1 MKLIMRKQLYLLS
14 IFLLIVAVGFS
25 QSTDINHQVGVSF
38 KASTNGF
45 GGDLY
50 YRPMNKLA
58 IKAGAEYL
66 KLNLSTKTLNRFVD
80 EDINIT
86 ISNPQGSDLV
96 FNSDGK
102 IKTGAVSIAVG
113 YQVFKAMYVTAGIGK
128 YLFDSE
134 VTGTPITDLTF
145 DKQDIPGIGTINP
158 KILKEDLGIFNI
170 TVAPSNTIVPYIG
183 VGLGSFV
190 PRNKSVSFALELGA
204 YYVGSYVV
212 KANIP
217 SGINLDNIDYGIP
230 ITPEQQDMI
239 ETAISSEIDSYT
251 ADINREVDKAVN
263 DVNKTIEPYKFYPV
277 LKFTIG
283 FKAFE
288 FKK

>member
-1 MKLIMRKQLYLLS
+1 MRKILFILS
-14 IFLLIVAVGFS
+14 IFFFVVAVGFS
-25 QSTDINHQVGVSF
+25 QSTDFNHQVGVSL

-58 IKAGAEYL
+58 IKVGAEYL
-66 KLNLSTKTLNRFVD
+66 KLNLSSNTLNRFVD
-80 EDINIT
+80 EDVNIT
-86 ISNPQGSDLV
+86 ITDPRGNDLV

-102 IKTGAVSIAVG
+102 VKTGAVSIAVG
-113 YQVFKAMYVTAGIGK
+113 YQVFRAMYVTAGVGK

-134 VTGTPITDLTF
+134 VIGTPLTDLTF
-145 DKQDIPGIGTINP
+145 EKQVIPGVGTINP
-158 KILKEDLGIFNI
+158 KIAKDDLGIFNI
-170 TVAPSNTIVPYIG
+170 TVTPSNTIIPYVG

-212 KANIP
+212 NANIP
-217 SGINLDNIDYGIP
+217 TGVKSENIDYGIS
-230 ITPEQQDMI
+230 ITQDQRELI
-239 ETAISSEIDSYT
+239 SGLISSELNTIT
-251 ADINREVDKAVN
+251 ADINREVNSTVN
-263 DVNKTIEPYKFYPV
+263 DINKTIEPYKFYPV
-277 LKFTIG
+277 LKLTIG

-288 FKK
+288 FKKQ

>member
-1 MKLIMRKQLYLLS
+1 MRKIL
-14 IFLLIVAVGFS
+14 IFLSTFFLFNAIAFS
-25 QSTDINHQVGVSF
+25 QSTDFNHQIGISL

-50 YRPMNKLA
+50 YRATNKVA
-58 IKAGAEYL
+58 VKAGAEYL
-66 KLNLSTKTLNRFVD
+66 KLNLSSKTLNRFVD
-80 EDINIT
+80 EDVNIT
-86 ISNPQGSDLV
+86 ISNPRGNDLV

-102 IKTGAVSIAVG
+102 VKTGAVSIAVG
-113 YQVFKAMYVTAGIGK
+113 YQVFKAMYVTAGVGK

-134 VTGTPITDLTF
+134 VIGTPLTDLTF
-145 DKQDIPGIGTINP
+145 EKQDIPGIGTINP

-170 TVAPSNTIVPYIG
+170 TVKPSNTIVPYIG
-183 VGLGSFV
+183 VGLSSFV

-212 KANIP
+212 NANIP
-217 SGINLDNIDYGIP
+217 TGVKSENIDYGIS
-230 ITPEQQDMI
+230 ITQEQRELI
-239 ETAISSEIDSYT
+239 SGLISSELNTIT
-251 ADINREVDKAVN
+251 ADINKEINSTVN
-263 DVNKTIEPYKFYPV
+263 DINKSIEPYKFYPV
-277 LKFTIG
+277 LKLTIG

>member
-1 MKLIMRKQLYLLS
+1 MRKILFILS
-14 IFLLIVAVGFS
+14 IFFFVVAVGFS
-25 QSTDINHQVGVSF
+25 QSTDFNHQVGVSL

-58 IKAGAEYL
+58 IKVGAEYL
-66 KLNLSTKTLNRFVD
+66 KLNLSSNTLNRFVD
-80 EDINIT
+80 EDVNIT
-86 ISNPQGSDLV
+86 ITDPRGNDLV

-102 IKTGAVSIAVG
+102 VKTGAVSIAVG
-113 YQVFKAMYVTAGIGK
+113 YQVFRAMYVTAGVGK

-134 VTGTPITDLTF
+134 VIGTPLTDLTF
-145 DKQDIPGIGTINP
+145 EKQVIPGVGTINP
-158 KILKEDLGIFNI
+158 KIAKDDLGIFNI
-170 TVAPSNTIVPYIG
+170 TVTPSNTIIPYVG

-212 KANIP
+212 NANIP
-217 SGINLDNIDYGIP
+217 TGVKSENIDYGIS
-230 ITPEQQDMI
+230 ITQDQRELI
-239 ETAISSEIDSYT
+239 SGLISSELNTIT
-251 ADINREVDKAVN
+251 ADINREVNSTVN
-263 DVNKTIEPYKFYPV
+263 DINKTIEPYKFYPV
-277 LKFTIG
+277 LKLTIG